1 MFANMTLILP
11 LWVSHAVLSTG
22 LMLLK
27 LKLTKKYP
35 SFWQGLRFPAVKKY
49 TAAQLQAVIPLN
61 EFGAICGEMEGG
73 AIGHTCAANNVKFA
87 VLRSISDGG
96 DENSRL
102 DYPTFKKIAAEISTT
117 IILEFIK
124 LQKNQYTL
132 F

>member
-1 MFANMTLILP
+1 
-11 LWVSHAVLSTG
+11 
-22 LMLLK
+22 MLK
-27 LKLTKKYP
+27 
-35 SFWQGLRFPAVKKY
+35 
-49 TAAQLQAVIPLN
+49 N

-73 AIGHTCAANNVKFA
+73 AIGHTCAANNIPFA
-87 VLRSISDGG
+87 ILRSISDGG
-96 DENSRL
+96 DENSQL